1 MKNIWRHFLLATLV
15 SLGITVF
22 LASMY
27 YSNSSG
33 EESLGAHIMSSSA
46 LIGFILSMLLYF
58 TNYVVHLLVE
68 KLLIYTGVAQ
78 AHRTYGIQQIAF
90 IGTGVVVSIVFYYI
104 YLSLLLHVFYKVS
117 FREFYSGSNFT
128 LRGMLYVA
136 LIALFVLLIVFAFT
150 SYVKLKNLAI
160 RNEQI
165 EVALRK
171 AEIASLKE
179 QISPHFLFNNLN
191 VLIGTIQ
198 EDPPKAE
205 QFVRS
210 FIAIYRYVLEQIDS
224 GRAKVEDEM
233 RFVRAYMYLINVR
246 YESAI
251 DLKID
256 ERVEAWYSC
265 EIVSLSMQVLV
276 ENIVKHNAI
285 PPHQKLLVKVEVENG
300 EFLVIS
306 NEKFFKNQSV
316 YSTRLGLKNLNTRY
330 QLESGKN
337 IVVEE
342 TVEEYKVKLPILKK
356 KECV

>member
-1 MKNIWRHFLLATLV
+1 M
-15 SLGITVF
+15 
-22 LASMY
+22 
-27 YSNSSG
+27 
-33 EESLGAHIMSSSA
+33 
-46 LIGFILSMLLYF
+46 
-58 TNYVVHLLVE
+58 
-68 KLLIYTGVAQ
+68 
-78 AHRTYGIQQIAF
+78 
-90 IGTGVVVSIVFYYI
+90 
-104 YLSLLLHVFYKVS
+104 
-117 FREFYSGSNFT
+117 
-128 LRGMLYVA
+128 
-136 LIALFVLLIVFAFT
+136 FAFT

-337 IVVEE
+337 IVIEE
-342 TVEEYKVKLPILKK
+342 TAEEYKVKLPILKK